1 MRETLQ
7 SKIAR
12 SDCVRASECVQACVC
27 ECACA
32 RACARARACVCVCV
46 CVCVCLC
53 VAAGGESVGAACVLQ
68 RPRSCFDCA
77 PDWRLL
83 RYESMII
90 SLDKIK
96 KQNESLPSLT
106 EVSIRV

>member
-12 SDCVRASECVQACVC
+12 SDCLRASECVRVSVCACV
-27 ECACA
+27 
-32 RACARARACVCVCV
+32 RVRARACVCVWQ
-46 CVCVCLC
+46 L
-53 VAAGGESVGAACVLQ
+53 GGESVGAACVLQ

-106 EVSIRV
+106 EVSI

>member
-1 MRETLQ
+1 V
-7 SKIAR
+7 
-12 SDCVRASECVQACVC
+12 CVS
-27 ECACA
+27 
-32 RACARARACVCVCV
+32 VCVCM
-46 CVCVCLC
+46 CVWQL
-53 VAAGGESVGAACVLQ
+53 GGESVGAACVLQ

-77 PDWRLL
+77 PDCRLL

-106 EVSIRV
+106 EVSI